1 MKYFPLPP
9 MKGGMF
15 DRSPPLGDPIQEVYD
30 QTKYAIGS
38 GFNAFMG
45 APAPENPSVLNQK
58 I

>member
-1 MKYFPLPP
+1 